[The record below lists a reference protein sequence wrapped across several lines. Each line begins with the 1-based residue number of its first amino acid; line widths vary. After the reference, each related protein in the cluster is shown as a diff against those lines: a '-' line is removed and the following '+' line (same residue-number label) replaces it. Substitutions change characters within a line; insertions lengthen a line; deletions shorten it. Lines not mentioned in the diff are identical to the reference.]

1 MAANEPAAEAAANL
15 PQDIRSLE
23 EQYLANEREAESLV
37 AGLSAEQGVWRPEP
51 GAWSVAECLD
61 HLATGNR
68 VYLAAMQGPADRAR
82 AEGRRR
88 RGPAKPGLLGGLF
101 VGSFEPPPKWWS
113 TMKAPRKIRP
123 RTSPPLAD
131 AYAAFMAS
139 QADVRAFLCAHAD
152 LDLAGVMFPNPFVKG
167 LRLSLATGLHVLA
180 AHARRHLWQA
190 RGVRK
195 RLEGHEST
203 VSQGSG
209 GLGGGAPPR

>member
-1 MAANEPAAEAAANL
+1 MAANEPAAAAAPGAL
-15 PQDIRSLE
+15 PEDVRSLE
-23 EQYLANEREAESLV
+23 EQLLANEREAEALV

-51 GAWSVAECLD
+51 GAWCVAECLD

-68 VYLAAMQGPADRAR
+68 VYLGAMQGPADRAR
-82 AEGRRR
+82 AGGRRR

-101 VGSFEPPPKWWS
+101 VSTFEPPPKWWT

-131 AYAAFMAS
+131 AFAAFMTS
-139 QADVRAFLCAHAD
+139 QADVRTFLRTHAD
-152 LDLAGVMFPNPFVKG
+152 LDLAGVMFPNPFIQG

-190 RGVRK
+190 QGVRR
-195 RLEGHEST
+195 RLEST
-203 VSQGSG
+203 PAQ
-209 GLGGGAPPR
+209 